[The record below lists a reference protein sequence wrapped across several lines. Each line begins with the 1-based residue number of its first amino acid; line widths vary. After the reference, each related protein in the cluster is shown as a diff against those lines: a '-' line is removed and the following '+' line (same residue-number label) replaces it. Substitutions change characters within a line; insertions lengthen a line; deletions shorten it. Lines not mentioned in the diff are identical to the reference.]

1 VGVSLSSCST
11 NGCSVSKGHRWGN
24 SHDGERVI
32 CINCECSPMS
42 TDAKERC
49 DVEALFPPA
58 KAQES
63 EPF

>member
-1 VGVSLSSCST
+1 
-11 NGCSVSKGHRWGN
+11 VSKGHRWGN